1 MKILQR
7 LSHYRFSRYFKL
19 LFVAVDVVL
28 LNMATVLSALARFG
42 SLDKLLSKEERTVAL
57 LAILI
62 WVGLLLQ
69 NDSSRSIRVE
79 PIESI
84 LVRTIKKLI
93 IHAALISIFVVYLNY
108 TDISRLRLCG
118 TPEICRKDIQNP
130 LELP

>member
-108 TDISRLRLCG
+108 TDISRLRLCS
-118 TPEICRKDIQNP
+118 
-130 LELP
+130 